1 MRIIAGRLRR
11 RPLRTPSG
19 LLTRPT
25 TDRTRESI
33 FNLLEARLS
42 FEEADVLDLFA
53 GTGALGLEAISRGA
67 RAVTFVE
74 ASGKVLKYIR
84 QNAED
89 LGVADQCWVLRAD
102 ALAYLERYSG
112 PPFDV
117 IFADPPYALDDLERL
132 PGLALPHLKPQGRFV
147 LEHDKRFAF
156 DDHPHL
162 DTTRPYGRTTVSVF
176 RATGDEA
183 EPE

>member
-11 RPLRTPSG
+11 RTLRAPSG
-19 LLTRPT
+19 NLTRPT
-25 TDRTRESI
+25 TDRTREAL

-42 FEEADVLDLFA
+42 FEDADVLDLFA

-67 RAVTFVE
+67 RAATFVE
-74 ASGKVLKYIR
+74 QSSKVMNYVR
-84 QNAED
+84 QNAND
-89 LGVADQCWVLRAD
+89 LGVADQCWMLRAD
-102 ALAYLERYSG
+102 AISYLERYSG

-132 PGLALPHLKPQGRFV
+132 PDLAVPHLKPDGRFV
-147 LEHDKRFAF
+147 LEHDKRLVFE
-156 DDHPHL
+156 DHPHL

-176 RATGDEA
+176 YAPEATDA
-183 EPE
+183 PQ